1 MSRSLSLHWVNW
13 TCLVG
18 LVRLTWKLIS
28 CSDLES
34 EKFVSFFS
42 GFNLMW
48 NFLKLI
54 LEWVF
59 TSALILKFFS
69 TTGKIYSLKQVYENG
84 SSGNIP
90 QGMYYR
96 KLIFKLPFF
105 PFYVPGTCGSTH
117 WWLYRRT
124 LTTEPSKIFT

>member
-13 TCLVG
+13 ICLVG
-18 LVRLTWKLIS
+18 LVRLTWKLNS

-34 EKFVSFFS
+34 EKFASISVGYSDVK
-42 GFNLMW
+42 
-48 NFLKLI
+48 FLKLI

-59 TSALILKFFS
+59 TSTLILKFFS

>member
-1 MSRSLSLHWVNW
+1 MN
-13 TCLVG
+13 
-18 LVRLTWKLIS
+18 
-28 CSDLES
+28 
-34 EKFVSFFS
+34 FVE
-42 GFNLMW
+42 
-48 NFLKLI
+48 LI

-59 TSALILKFFS
+59 TSALIFEFFS

-117 WWLYRRT
+117 W
-124 LTTEPSKIFT
+124 